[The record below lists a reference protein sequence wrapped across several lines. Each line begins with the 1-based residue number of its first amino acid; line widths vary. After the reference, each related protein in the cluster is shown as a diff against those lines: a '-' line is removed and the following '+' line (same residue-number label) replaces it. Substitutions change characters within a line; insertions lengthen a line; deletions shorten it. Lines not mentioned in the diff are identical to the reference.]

1 MLRLTKFRHFQAAN
15 RLFNRPLK
23 DHITL
28 KSALE
33 ILDVKQHTKP
43 AEIRKKLRLKA
54 LQCHP
59 DRFPN
64 DKLKEAEFVKLSRAY
79 AILESAIKTNKMQE
93 QLSKENQNHYD
104 SMTEEDI
111 QNTEHYRQFYEFSK
125 IDEDLEDFDRQR
137 EISKRVW
144 DVSLYIMIFFG
155 AIGGA
160 MWGREDIMRAL
171 TREERNAW
179 KRTVKEARDE
189 WKDA

>member
-1 MLRLTKFRHFQAAN
+1 MGLESQAELTEMLRLTKYRPFQTAN
-15 RLFNRPLK
+15 LLFNRPPK

-33 ILDVKQHTKP
+33 ILDVQQNTKP

-64 DKLKEAEFVKLSRAY
+64 DKLQEKLS
-79 AILESAIKTNKMQE
+79 E
-93 QLSKENQNHYD
+93 ENQNHYD
-104 SMTEEDI
+104 SMTEEDL

-155 AIGGA
+155 AVGGA
-160 MWGREDIMRAL
+160 MWGREDIMRAF